1 MNLPL
6 SVAFLARFKSDTD
19 PWASPVAVRTG
30 MGTSLP
36 SLNCTCRFL
45 LDPLSF
51 QFSWFHLS
59 LRTHLCQVRCPRFST
74 RSHFTDAKSWC
85 RDLASWL
92 RELRFPGIQWVPLSW
107 GNYFPAYCNSL
118 PLGPAA
124 EQMGRG
130 QALASFSRATCFV
143 CVCGGSSPNILLW
156 NSPLVSDVTI

>member
-6 SVAFLARFKSDTD
+6 SVAFLAHFKSDTD
-19 PWASPVAVRTG
+19 PWASPVALRTG

-45 LDPLSF
+45 LAPLSF
-51 QFSWFHLS
+51 QFSWFHPS
-59 LRTHLCQVRCPRFST
+59 LPTHLCQVRRPRFPT

-85 RDLASWL
+85 RDLALWL
-92 RELRFPGIQWVPLSW
+92 RELRFPGIQRVLLSR

-118 PLGPAA
+118 PPGPAA

-130 QALASFSRATCFV
+130 QALASFSRAMCFA
-143 CVCGGSSPNILLW
+143 GGGGHLPISYSGTAPCE
-156 NSPLVSDVTI
+156 